1 LSDRLIVRVDAT
13 VLNTMDS
20 CPEKWRLQ
28 FYENWQPQKKA
39 IALERGILMHQML
52 EHYHVERMKGRNK
65 PADMPLLIE
74 ECLMVGRIFASNS
87 ANIDSS
93 EFQEDMRV
101 FKEYFQR
108 WQYDSWEILAVEKPF
123 SVPLYESPKL
133 LILYEGIVDLIA
145 RDPTMGLII
154 VDNKTESRKS
164 EPFILSNQFE
174 GYQWASPKLSRKI
187 NPDQLQ
193 LPLIV
198 NKIGYQQNAK
208 MESEGEWDGLRQ
220 KKVDTRFRRLVM
232 QSNPDALAEWREDAI
247 RLVIDSI
254 GWAKDIEAGKRV
266 RKNRTSC
273 DKYAGC
279 MYQMVCKEPVEVRE
293 HKLTVNFFKDKPW
306 DVFERDAVVERNPA
320 IHDEASTF

>member
-1 LSDRLIVRVDAT
+1 MTDRLIVRVDAT
-13 VLNTMDS
+13 VLNVMDS
-20 CPEKWRLQ
+20 CPERWRMQ

-52 EHYHVERMKGRNK
+52 EHFHREKMKGRNK
-65 PADMPLLIE
+65 PSDMPSLVE

-108 WQYDSWEILAVEKPF
+108 WQYDSWEILAVESPF
-123 SVPLYESPKL
+123 SIPLYDSPKL
-133 LILYEGIVDLIA
+133 LILYEGILDLVA
-145 RDPTMGLII
+145 RDPSLGLII

-164 EPFILSNQFE
+164 EPFILSHQFE
-174 GYQWASPKLSRKI
+174 GYQWASPHISKKI
-187 NPDQLQ
+187 NPEGKQ
-193 LPLIV
+193 LPLVV

-208 MESEGEWDGLRQ
+208 MEYEYDNFREKR
-220 KKVDTRFRRLVM
+220 VDTRFRRLLM
-232 QSNPDALAEWREDAI
+232 QSTPAALAEWREDAI

-254 GWAKDIEAGKRV
+254 GWAKDIEAGKRM

-273 DKYAGC
+273 DKYSGC
-279 MYQMVCKEPVEVRE
+279 MYQKVCKEPEEVRE
-293 HKLTVNFFKDKPW
+293 HKLTVDFFKDKPW
-306 DVFERDAVVERNPA
+306 DVFERDAVVERNPN
-320 IHDEASTF
+320 IHDEATTF